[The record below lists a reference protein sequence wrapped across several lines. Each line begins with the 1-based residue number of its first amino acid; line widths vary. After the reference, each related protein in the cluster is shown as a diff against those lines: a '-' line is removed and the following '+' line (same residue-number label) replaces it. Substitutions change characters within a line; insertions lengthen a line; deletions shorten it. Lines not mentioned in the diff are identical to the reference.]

1 MVERKPFRAGRFF
14 GSRLRMAKFPTDVEG
29 SVTARV
35 PLDRA
40 YAYLWDVVGSSCCI
54 PGLAS
59 CERVG
64 PDTYC
69 FVYQER
75 STGPVSLVV
84 RYTARY
90 TGNGKDEIAF
100 AGIGAEA
107 DNTDVTGTIKLR
119 PASEGTTQITLRQ
132 TLAPDTPVPR
142 LLQGLIR
149 SFVQGE
155 AKQALEEYL
164 RQVTAALQRA

>member
-1 MVERKPFRAGRFF
+1 
-14 GSRLRMAKFPTDVEG
+14 MAKFPTDVEG
-29 SVTARV
+29 AVTARV
-35 PLDRA
+35 PLERA
-40 YAYLWDVVGSSCCI
+40 YAYLWDVVGSSDCI
-54 PGLAS
+54 PGLES
-59 CERVG
+59 CERIG

-75 STGPVSLVV
+75 STGPVSMVV

-90 TGNGKDEIAF
+90 TTNGRDEIAF
-100 AGIGAEA
+100 EGIAAEG
-107 DNTDVTGTIKLR
+107 DNTDVSGVISLR
-119 PASEGTTQITLRQ
+119 PTGEGATKITLRQ

-155 AKQALEEYL
+155 AQQALEGYL
-164 RQVTAALQRA
+164 KQVAAALERA